1 MKQQSHTGIRKR
13 LISLITA
20 MVLLAVL
27 CTACSSAAPQK
38 DAAVGDTAGAAA
50 QAEAEARDAA
60 AAETTAA
67 DAAPA
72 GETAQVTAAPET
84 AAQQE
89 TPQAPDVSDAY
100 TLKKV
105 VILSRHNI
113 RAPLSGEGSF
123 LSTATPH
130 TWFRWTADTSQLSLR
145 GGILETMMGQY
156 FRKWLESEE
165 LIPENY
171 QPEDGE
177 VRFYANAKQRTQ
189 ATARYFA
196 SGMLPVAIVDIE
208 RHADYDTMDET
219 FTPKLHFVND
229 AFEKTAMEEIAAF
242 GGDKGLEGL
251 DSQMT
256 DAYALL
262 EDVLDLQDSEAY
274 KNGELTGFTP
284 GNIQIKLNLDEEP
297 GMEGDLKTATQL
309 ADALVLQYYEE
320 EDPKEAAFGHD
331 LTMEDWQTLDSIKE
345 LYSKILFTSD
355 SVAVNVAQ
363 PLLVEIKNELQEENR
378 RFTFLCGHD
387 SNVAS
392 VLAAMGVEEY
402 SLPGTVE
409 RDTPIGVKLVFEV
422 YEGPDQQDYCRIRL
436 VYQTTQQIR
445 ELEPLD
451 LDTPPASFAPD
462 FKGMEKNADGLY
474 LLEDVYNRIQE
485 GLDRYDALSL
495 TAGSAEEAATA
506 APAAEEAAPAEAATE
521 APAQEEG
528 TEEAPAEEPAPE
540 ETGEAADDAA

>member
-1 MKQQSHTGIRKR
+1 MKKNNRKQGR
-13 LISLITA
+13 NVMAFLMLTVLMITT
-20 MVLLAVL
+20 VLSG
-27 CTACSSAAPQK
+27 CSAAVPKTEAGTGSTVQE
-38 DAAVGDTAGAAA
+38 AV
-50 QAEAEARDAA
+50 
-60 AAETTAA
+60 
-67 DAAPA
+67 PA
-72 GETAQVTAAPET
+72 GETAQDAVPAEET
-84 AAQQE
+84 AEEAATEEAAEQVSQTE
-89 TPQAPDVSDAY
+89 AAAADEIPQAPDVSDDY

-105 VILSRHNI
+105 VVLSRHNI

-130 TWFRWTADTSQLSLR
+130 TWFQWTADTSQLSLR

-219 FTPKLHFVND
+219 FTPKLHFLND
-229 AFEKTAMEEIAAF
+229 AYEKTAMEEISAF

-274 KNGELTGFTP
+274 KKGELTGFKP
-284 GNIQIKLNLDEEP
+284 GSIQIKLNLDEEP

-320 EDPKEAAFGHD
+320 EDPREAAFGHD

-345 LYSKILFTSD
+345 LYSKILFTSTA
-355 SVAVNVAQ
+355 VAVNVAQ

-387 SNVAS
+387 SNIAS

-462 FKGMEKNADGLY
+462 FRGMEKNADGLY

-485 GLDRYDALSL
+485 GLDLYDTLSL

-506 APAAEEAAPAEAATE
+506 APAAEEAAPAEAGTE
-521 APAQEEG
+521 APAREEE

-540 ETGEAADDAA
+540 ETEEAVDDAA

>member
-1 MKQQSHTGIRKR
+1 MKKNNRKQR
-13 LISLITA
+13 RNVMAFLMLTVLMITT
-20 MVLLAVL
+20 VLSG
-27 CTACSSAAPQK
+27 CSAAAPKTEAGTDSTVQE
-38 DAAVGDTAGAAA
+38 AV
-50 QAEAEARDAA
+50 
-60 AAETTAA
+60 
-67 DAAPA
+67 PA
-72 GETAQVTAAPET
+72 GETVQDAVPTEET
-84 AAQQE
+84 AGDAVTEEAAEQVSE
-89 TPQAPDVSDAY
+89 TEAADSDVTPQAPDVSDDY

-105 VILSRHNI
+105 VVLSRHNI

-130 TWFRWTADTSQLSLR
+130 TWFQWTADTSQLSLR

-156 FRKWLESEE
+156 FRKWLENEE

-219 FTPKLHFVND
+219 FTPKLHFLND
-229 AFEKTAMEEIAAF
+229 AYEKTAMEEISAF

-274 KNGELTGFTP
+274 KKGELTGFTP
-284 GNIQIKLNLDEEP
+284 GSIQIKLNLDEEP

-320 EDPKEAAFGHD
+320 EDPREAAFGHD

-345 LYSKILFTSD
+345 LYSKILFTSTA
-355 SVAVNVAQ
+355 VAVNVAQ

-387 SNVAS
+387 SNIAS

-462 FKGMEKNADGLY
+462 FRGMEKNADGLY
-474 LLEDVYNRIQE
+474 LLEDVYTRIQE
-485 GLDRYDALSL
+485 GLDLYDTLSL

-506 APAAEEAAPAEAATE
+506 APAAEEAAPAEAGTE
-521 APAQEEG
+521 APAREEG
-528 TEEAPAEEPAPE
+528 TEEAPEEEPAPE
-540 ETGEAADDAA
+540 ETEEAVDDAA

>member
-1 MKQQSHTGIRKR
+1 MKKNNRKQR
-13 LISLITA
+13 RNVMAFLMLTVLMITT
-20 MVLLAVL
+20 VLSG
-27 CTACSSAAPQK
+27 CSAAAPKTEAGTGSTVQE
-38 DAAVGDTAGAAA
+38 AVS
-50 QAEAEARDAA
+50 
-60 AAETTAA
+60 
-67 DAAPA
+67 A
-72 GETAQVTAAPET
+72 GETAQDAVPAEET
-84 AAQQE
+84 AEDAATEEAAEQVSQTE
-89 TPQAPDVSDAY
+89 AAAADEIPQAPDVSDDY

-105 VILSRHNI
+105 VVLSRHNI

-130 TWFRWTADTSQLSLR
+130 TWFQWTADTSQLSLR

-219 FTPKLHFVND
+219 FTPKLHFLND
-229 AFEKTAMEEIAAF
+229 AYEKTAMEEISAF

-274 KNGELTGFTP
+274 KKGELTGFTP
-284 GNIQIKLNLDEEP
+284 GSIQIKLNLDEEP

-320 EDPKEAAFGHD
+320 EDPREAAFGHD

-345 LYSKILFTSD
+345 LYSKILFTSTA
-355 SVAVNVAQ
+355 VAVNVAQ

-462 FKGMEKNADGLY
+462 FRGMEKNADGLY

-495 TAGSAEEAATA
+495 TDGSVEEAATA

-521 APAQEEG
+521 APAQEEK

-540 ETGEAADDAA
+540 ETGEDVDDAA

>member
-1 MKQQSHTGIRKR
+1 MKKNNRKQGR
-13 LISLITA
+13 NVMAFLMLTVLMITT
-20 MVLLAVL
+20 VLSG
-27 CTACSSAAPQK
+27 CSAAAPKTEAGTGSTVQE
-38 DAAVGDTAGAAA
+38 AV
-50 QAEAEARDAA
+50 
-60 AAETTAA
+60 
-67 DAAPA
+67 PA
-72 GETAQVTAAPET
+72 GETAQDAVPAEET
-84 AAQQE
+84 AEDAATEEAAEQVSQTE
-89 TPQAPDVSDAY
+89 AAATDEIPQAPDVSDDY

-105 VILSRHNI
+105 VVLSRHNI

-130 TWFRWTADTSQLSLR
+130 TWFQWTADTSQLSLR

-219 FTPKLHFVND
+219 FTPKLHFLND
-229 AFEKTAMEEIAAF
+229 AYEKTAMEEISAF

-274 KNGELTGFTP
+274 KKGELTGFTP
-284 GNIQIKLNLDEEP
+284 GSIQIKLNLDEEP

-320 EDPKEAAFGHD
+320 EDPREAAFGHD

-345 LYSKILFTSD
+345 LYSKILFTSTA
-355 SVAVNVAQ
+355 VAVNVAQ

-387 SNVAS
+387 SNIAS

-462 FKGMEKNADGLY
+462 FRGMEKNADGLY

-495 TAGSAEEAATA
+495 TDGSVEEAATA

-521 APAQEEG
+521 APAREEK

-540 ETGEAADDAA
+540 ETGEDVDDAA

>member
-1 MKQQSHTGIRKR
+1 MKKNNRKQGR
-13 LISLITA
+13 NVMAFLMLTVLMITT
-20 MVLLAVL
+20 VLSG
-27 CTACSSAAPQK
+27 CSAAAPKTEAGTGSTVQE
-38 DAAVGDTAGAAA
+38 AV
-50 QAEAEARDAA
+50 
-60 AAETTAA
+60 
-67 DAAPA
+67 PA
-72 GETAQVTAAPET
+72 GETAQDAVPAEET
-84 AAQQE
+84 AEDAATEEAAEQVSQTE
-89 TPQAPDVSDAY
+89 AAATDEIPQAPDVSDDY

-105 VILSRHNI
+105 VVLSRHNI

-130 TWFRWTADTSQLSLR
+130 TWFQWTADTSQLSLR

-219 FTPKLHFVND
+219 FTPKLHFLND
-229 AFEKTAMEEIAAF
+229 AYEKTAMEEISAF

-274 KNGELTGFTP
+274 KKGELTGFTP
-284 GNIQIKLNLDEEP
+284 GSIQIKLNLDEEP

-320 EDPKEAAFGHD
+320 EDPREAAFGHD

-345 LYSKILFTSD
+345 LYSKILFTSTA
-355 SVAVNVAQ
+355 VAVNVAQ

-387 SNVAS
+387 SNIAS

-462 FKGMEKNADGLY
+462 FRGMEKNADGLY

-495 TAGSAEEAATA
+495 TDGSVEEAATA

-521 APAQEEG
+521 APAQEEK

-540 ETGEAADDAA
+540 ETGEDVDDAA

>member
-1 MKQQSHTGIRKR
+1 MKKNNRKQGR
-13 LISLITA
+13 NVMAFLMLTVLMITT
-20 MVLLAVL
+20 VLSG
-27 CTACSSAAPQK
+27 CSAAAPKTEAGTGSTVQEAVPAEETAE
-38 DAAVGDTAGAAA
+38 DAATEEAAE
-50 QAEAEARDAA
+50 QVSQTEAA
-60 AAETTAA
+60 AADEI
-67 DAAPA
+67 
-72 GETAQVTAAPET
+72 
-84 AAQQE
+84 
-89 TPQAPDVSDAY
+89 PQAPDVSDDY

-105 VILSRHNI
+105 VVLSRHNI

-130 TWFRWTADTSQLSLR
+130 TWFQWTADTSQLSLR

-219 FTPKLHFVND
+219 FTPKLHFLND
-229 AFEKTAMEEIAAF
+229 AYEKTAMEEISAF

-274 KNGELTGFTP
+274 KKGELTEFTP
-284 GNIQIKLNLDEEP
+284 GSIQIKLNLDEEP

-309 ADALVLQYYEE
+309 TDALVLQYYEE

-462 FKGMEKNADGLY
+462 FRGMEKNADGLY
-474 LLEDVYNRIQE
+474 LLEDVYTRIQE
-485 GLDRYDALSL
+485 ALDLYDTLSL

-506 APAAEEAAPAEAATE
+506 APAAEEAAPAEAGTE
-521 APAQEEG
+521 APAREEG

-540 ETGEAADDAA
+540 ETEEAVDDAA

>member
-1 MKQQSHTGIRKR
+1 MKKNNRKQGR
-13 LISLITA
+13 NVMAFLMLTVLMITT
-20 MVLLAVL
+20 VLSG
-27 CTACSSAAPQK
+27 CSAAAPKTEAGTGSTVQE
-38 DAAVGDTAGAAA
+38 AV
-50 QAEAEARDAA
+50 
-60 AAETTAA
+60 
-67 DAAPA
+67 PA
-72 GETAQVTAAPET
+72 GETAQDAVPAEET
-84 AAQQE
+84 AEDAATEEAAEQVSQTE
-89 TPQAPDVSDAY
+89 AAAADEIPQAPDVSDDY

-105 VILSRHNI
+105 VVLSRHNI

-130 TWFRWTADTSQLSLR
+130 TWFQWTADTSQLSLR

-156 FRKWLESEE
+156 FRKWLENEE

-219 FTPKLHFVND
+219 FTPKLHFLND
-229 AFEKTAMEEIAAF
+229 AYEKTAMEEISAF

-274 KNGELTGFTP
+274 KKGELTGFTP
-284 GNIQIKLNLDEEP
+284 GSIQIKLNLDEEP

-309 ADALVLQYYEE
+309 VDALVLQYYEE

-345 LYSKILFTSD
+345 LYSKILFTSTA
-355 SVAVNVAQ
+355 VAVNVAQ

-462 FKGMEKNADGLY
+462 FRGMEKNADGLY

-495 TAGSAEEAATA
+495 TDGSVEEAATA

-521 APAQEEG
+521 APAQEEK

-540 ETGEAADDAA
+540 ETEEAVDDAA

>member
-1 MKQQSHTGIRKR
+1 MKQQRHTGIRKR

-89 TPQAPDVSDAY
+89 TPQAPDVSDDY

-105 VILSRHNI
+105 VVLSRHNI

>member
-1 MKQQSHTGIRKR
+1 MKKNNRKQGR
-13 LISLITA
+13 NVMAFLMLTVLMITT
-20 MVLLAVL
+20 VLSG
-27 CTACSSAAPQK
+27 CSAAAPKTEAGTGSTVQE
-38 DAAVGDTAGAAA
+38 AV
-50 QAEAEARDAA
+50 
-60 AAETTAA
+60 
-67 DAAPA
+67 PA
-72 GETAQVTAAPET
+72 GETAQDAVPAEETAEDAATEEAAEQVSQTET
-84 AAQQE
+84 AAADE
-89 TPQAPDVSDAY
+89 IPQAPDVSDDY

-105 VILSRHNI
+105 VVLSRHNI

-130 TWFRWTADTSQLSLR
+130 TWFQWTADTSQLSLR

-156 FRKWLESEE
+156 FRKWLENEE

-219 FTPKLHFVND
+219 FTPKLHFLND
-229 AFEKTAMEEIAAF
+229 AYEKTAMEEISAF

-274 KNGELTGFTP
+274 KKGELTGFT
-284 GNIQIKLNLDEEP
+284 
-297 GMEGDLKTATQL
+297 MEGDLKTATQL

-320 EDPKEAAFGHD
+320 EDPREAAFGHD

-345 LYSKILFTSD
+345 LYSKILFTSTA
-355 SVAVNVAQ
+355 VAVNVAQ

-387 SNVAS
+387 SNIAS

-462 FKGMEKNADGLY
+462 FRGMEKNADGLY
-474 LLEDVYNRIQE
+474 LLEDVYTRIQE
-485 GLDRYDALSL
+485 GLDLYDTLSL

-506 APAAEEAAPAEAATE
+506 APAAEEAAPAEAGTE
-521 APAQEEG
+521 APVQEEG

-540 ETGEAADDAA
+540 ETEEAVDDAA

>member
-1 MKQQSHTGIRKR
+1 MKKNNRKQGR
-13 LISLITA
+13 NVMAFLMLTVLMITT
-20 MVLLAVL
+20 VLSG
-27 CTACSSAAPQK
+27 CSAAAPKTEAGTGSTVQE
-38 DAAVGDTAGAAA
+38 AV
-50 QAEAEARDAA
+50 
-60 AAETTAA
+60 
-67 DAAPA
+67 PA
-72 GETAQVTAAPET
+72 GETAQDAVPAEET
-84 AAQQE
+84 AEDAATEEAAEQVSQTE
-89 TPQAPDVSDAY
+89 AAAADEIPQAPDVSDDY

-105 VILSRHNI
+105 VVLSRHNI

-130 TWFRWTADTSQLSLR
+130 TWFQWTADTSQLSLR

-219 FTPKLHFVND
+219 FTPKLHFLND
-229 AFEKTAMEEIAAF
+229 AYEKTAMEEISAF

-274 KNGELTGFTP
+274 KKGELTGFTP
-284 GNIQIKLNLDEEP
+284 GSIQIKLNLDEEP

-309 ADALVLQYYEE
+309 VDALVLQYYEE
-320 EDPKEAAFGHD
+320 EDPREAAFGHD

-345 LYSKILFTSD
+345 LYSKILFTSTA
-355 SVAVNVAQ
+355 VAVNVAQ

-387 SNVAS
+387 SNIAS

-436 VYQTTQQIR
+436 VQIR

-462 FKGMEKNADGLY
+462 FRGMEKNADGLY

-485 GLDRYDALSL
+485 GLDLYDTLSL

-506 APAAEEAAPAEAATE
+506 APAAEEAAPAEAGTE
-521 APAQEEG
+521 APVQEEG

-540 ETGEAADDAA
+540 ETEEAVDDAA

>member
-1 MKQQSHTGIRKR
+1 MKKNNRKQR
-13 LISLITA
+13 RNVMAFLMLTVLMITT
-20 MVLLAVL
+20 VLSG
-27 CTACSSAAPQK
+27 CSAAAPK
-38 DAAVGDTAGAAA
+38 TDAGTGSTVQEAV
-50 QAEAEARDAA
+50 
-60 AAETTAA
+60 
-67 DAAPA
+67 PA
-72 GETAQVTAAPET
+72 GETVQEAVPAEET
-84 AAQQE
+84 AEDAVTGEAAEQVSETEAADSDE
-89 TPQAPDVSDAY
+89 TPQAPDVSDDY

-105 VILSRHNI
+105 VVLSRHNI

-130 TWFRWTADTSQLSLR
+130 TWFQWTADTSQLSLR

-219 FTPKLHFVND
+219 FTPKLHFLND

-462 FKGMEKNADGLY
+462 FRGMEKNADGLY

-495 TAGSAEEAATA
+495 TDGSVEEAATA

-521 APAQEEG
+521 APAQEEK

-540 ETGEAADDAA
+540 ETGEDVDDAA

>member
-1 MKQQSHTGIRKR
+1 MKQHSHTGIRKR

-20 MVLLAVL
+20 MVLLAAL

-38 DAAVGDTAGAAA
+38 DAAAGDTAGAAA

-60 AAETTAA
+60 AAETTAS

-130 TWFRWTADTSQLSLR
+130 TWFQWTADTSQLSLR

-219 FTPKLHFVND
+219 FTPKLHFLND

-462 FKGMEKNADGLY
+462 FRGMEKNADGLY
-474 LLEDVYNRIQE
+474 LLEDVYTRIQE
-485 GLDRYDALSL
+485 ALDLYDTLSL

-506 APAAEEAAPAEAATE
+506 APAAEEAAPAEAGTE
-521 APAQEEG
+521 APAREEE
-528 TEEAPAEEPAPE
+528 TEEAPEEEPAPE
-540 ETGEAADDAA
+540 ETEEAVDDAA

>member
-1 MKQQSHTGIRKR
+1 MKKNNRKQGR
-13 LISLITA
+13 NVMAFLMLTVLMITT
-20 MVLLAVL
+20 VLSG
-27 CTACSSAAPQK
+27 CSAAAPKTEAGTGSTVQE
-38 DAAVGDTAGAAA
+38 AV
-50 QAEAEARDAA
+50 
-60 AAETTAA
+60 
-67 DAAPA
+67 PA
-72 GETAQVTAAPET
+72 GETAQDAVPAEET
-84 AAQQE
+84 AEDAATEEAAEQVSQTE
-89 TPQAPDVSDAY
+89 AAAADEIPQAPDVSDDY

-105 VILSRHNI
+105 VVLSRHNI

-130 TWFRWTADTSQLSLR
+130 TWFQWTADTSQLSLR

-219 FTPKLHFVND
+219 FTPKLHFLND
-229 AFEKTAMEEIAAF
+229 AYEKTAMEEISAF

-274 KNGELTGFTP
+274 KKGELTGFTP
-284 GNIQIKLNLDEEP
+284 GSIQIKLNLDEEP

-320 EDPKEAAFGHD
+320 EDPREAAFGHD

-345 LYSKILFTSD
+345 LYSKILFTSTA
-355 SVAVNVAQ
+355 VAVNVAQ

-462 FKGMEKNADGLY
+462 FRGMEKNADGLY

-540 ETGEAADDAA
+540 ETGEDVDDAA

>member
-1 MKQQSHTGIRKR
+1 MKKNNRKQGR
-13 LISLITA
+13 NVMAFLMLTVLMITT
-20 MVLLAVL
+20 VLSG
-27 CTACSSAAPQK
+27 CSAAAPKTEAGTGSTVQE
-38 DAAVGDTAGAAA
+38 AV
-50 QAEAEARDAA
+50 
-60 AAETTAA
+60 
-67 DAAPA
+67 PA
-72 GETAQVTAAPET
+72 GETAQDAVPAEET
-84 AAQQE
+84 AEDAATEEAAEQVSQTE
-89 TPQAPDVSDAY
+89 AAAADEIPQAPDVSDDY

-105 VILSRHNI
+105 VVLSRHNI

-130 TWFRWTADTSQLSLR
+130 TWFQWTADTSQLSLR

-156 FRKWLESEE
+156 FRKWLENEE

-219 FTPKLHFVND
+219 FTPKLHFLND
-229 AFEKTAMEEIAAF
+229 AYEKTAMEEISAF

-274 KNGELTGFTP
+274 KKGELTGFTP
-284 GNIQIKLNLDEEP
+284 GSIQIKLNLDEEP

-320 EDPKEAAFGHD
+320 EDPREAAFGHD

-345 LYSKILFTSD
+345 LYSKILFTSTA
-355 SVAVNVAQ
+355 VAVNVAQ

-462 FKGMEKNADGLY
+462 FRGMEKNADGLY
-474 LLEDVYNRIQE
+474 LLEDVYTR
-485 GLDRYDALSL
+485 
-495 TAGSAEEAATA
+495 AEEAATA
-506 APAAEEAAPAEAATE
+506 APAAEEAAPAEAGTE
-521 APAQEEG
+521 APVQEEG

-540 ETGEAADDAA
+540 ETEEAVDDAA

>member
-1 MKQQSHTGIRKR
+1 MNKNNRKQRRNVMAFLMLTV
-13 LISLITA
+13 LMITT
-20 MVLLAVL
+20 VLSG
-27 CTACSSAAPQK
+27 CSAAAPKTEAGTDSTVQE
-38 DAAVGDTAGAAA
+38 AV
-50 QAEAEARDAA
+50 
-60 AAETTAA
+60 
-67 DAAPA
+67 PA
-72 GETAQVTAAPET
+72 GETVQDAVPTEET
-84 AAQQE
+84 AGDAVTEEAAEQVSETEAAASDE
-89 TPQAPDVSDAY
+89 TPQAPDVSDDY

-105 VILSRHNI
+105 VVLSRHNI

-130 TWFRWTADTSQLSLR
+130 TWFQWTADTSQLSLR

-219 FTPKLHFVND
+219 FTPKLHFLND
-229 AFEKTAMEEIAAF
+229 AYEKTAMEEISAF

-274 KNGELTGFTP
+274 KKGELTGFTP
-284 GNIQIKLNLDEEP
+284 GSIQIKLNLDEEP

-320 EDPKEAAFGHD
+320 EDPREAAFGHD

-345 LYSKILFTSD
+345 LYSKILFTSTA
-355 SVAVNVAQ
+355 VAVNVAQ

-422 YEGPDQQDYCRIRL
+422 YEGPDQQNYCRIRL

-462 FKGMEKNADGLY
+462 FRGMEKNADGLY

-495 TAGSAEEAATA
+495 TDGSVEEAATA

-521 APAQEEG
+521 APAQEEK

-540 ETGEAADDAA
+540 ETGEDVDDAA

>member
-1 MKQQSHTGIRKR
+1 MKQHSHTGIRKR

-20 MVLLAVL
+20 MVLLAAL

-38 DAAVGDTAGAAA
+38 DAAAGDTAGAAA

-130 TWFRWTADTSQLSLR
+130 KWFQWTADTSQLSLR

-219 FTPKLHFVND
+219 FTPKLHFLND
-229 AFEKTAMEEIAAF
+229 AYEKTAMEEISAF

-462 FKGMEKNADGLY
+462 FRGMEKNADGLY

-495 TAGSAEEAATA
+495 TDGSVEEAVTA

-521 APAQEEG
+521 APAQEEK

-540 ETGEAADDAA
+540 ETEEAVDDAA

>member
-1 MKQQSHTGIRKR
+1 MKKNNRKQGR
-13 LISLITA
+13 NVMAFLMLTVLMITT
-20 MVLLAVL
+20 VLSG
-27 CTACSSAAPQK
+27 CSAAAPKTEAGTGSTVQE
-38 DAAVGDTAGAAA
+38 AV
-50 QAEAEARDAA
+50 
-60 AAETTAA
+60 
-67 DAAPA
+67 PA
-72 GETAQVTAAPET
+72 GETAQDAVPAEET
-84 AAQQE
+84 AEDAATEEAAEQVSQTE
-89 TPQAPDVSDAY
+89 AAATDEIPQAPDVSDDY

-105 VILSRHNI
+105 VVLSRHNI

-130 TWFRWTADTSQLSLR
+130 TWFQWTADTSQLSLR

-219 FTPKLHFVND
+219 FTPKLHFLND
-229 AFEKTAMEEIAAF
+229 AYEKTAMEEISAF

-274 KNGELTGFTP
+274 KKGELTGFTP
-284 GNIQIKLNLDEEP
+284 GSIQIKLNLDEEP

-320 EDPKEAAFGHD
+320 EDPREAAFGHD
-331 LTMEDWQTLDSIKE
+331 LTMEAWQTLDSIKE
-345 LYSKILFTSD
+345 LYSKILFTSTA
-355 SVAVNVAQ
+355 VAVNVAQ

-387 SNVAS
+387 SNIAS

-462 FKGMEKNADGLY
+462 FRGMEKNADGLY
-474 LLEDVYNRIQE
+474 LLEDVYTRIQE
-485 GLDRYDALSL
+485 ALDLYDTLSL

-506 APAAEEAAPAEAATE
+506 APAAEEAAPAEAGTE
-521 APAQEEG
+521 APVQEEG

-540 ETGEAADDAA
+540 ETEEAVDDAA

>member
-1 MKQQSHTGIRKR
+1 MKKNNRKQGR
-13 LISLITA
+13 NVMAFLMLTVLMITT
-20 MVLLAVL
+20 VLSG
-27 CTACSSAAPQK
+27 CSAAAPKTEAGTGSTVQE
-38 DAAVGDTAGAAA
+38 AV
-50 QAEAEARDAA
+50 
-60 AAETTAA
+60 
-67 DAAPA
+67 PA
-72 GETAQVTAAPET
+72 GETAQDAVPAEET
-84 AAQQE
+84 AEDAATEEAAEQVSQTE
-89 TPQAPDVSDAY
+89 AAAADEIPQAPDVSDDY

-105 VILSRHNI
+105 VVLSRHNI

-130 TWFRWTADTSQLSLR
+130 KWFQWTADTSQLSLR

-219 FTPKLHFVND
+219 FTPKLHFLND
-229 AFEKTAMEEIAAF
+229 AYEKTAMEEISAF

-274 KNGELTGFTP
+274 KKGELTGFTP
-284 GNIQIKLNLDEEP
+284 GSIQIKLNLDEEP

-320 EDPKEAAFGHD
+320 EDPREAAFGHD

-345 LYSKILFTSD
+345 LYSKILFTSTA
-355 SVAVNVAQ
+355 VAVNVAQ

-422 YEGPDQQDYCRIRL
+422 YEGPNQQDYCRIRL

-462 FKGMEKNADGLY
+462 FRGMEKNADGLY

-495 TAGSAEEAATA
+495 TDGSVEEAATA

-521 APAQEEG
+521 APAQEEK

-540 ETGEAADDAA
+540 ETEEAVDDAA

>member
-130 TWFRWTADTSQLSLR
+130 TWFQWTADTSQLSLR

>member
-1 MKQQSHTGIRKR
+1 MKKNNRKQR
-13 LISLITA
+13 RNVMAFLMLT
-20 MVLLAVL
+20 MLMTTTVLSG
-27 CTACSSAAPQK
+27 CSAAAPKTEAGTDSTVQE
-38 DAAVGDTAGAAA
+38 AV
-50 QAEAEARDAA
+50 
-60 AAETTAA
+60 
-67 DAAPA
+67 PA
-72 GETAQVTAAPET
+72 GETVQDAVPTEET
-84 AAQQE
+84 AGDAVTEEAAEQVSE
-89 TPQAPDVSDAY
+89 TEAADSDVTPQAPDVSDDY

-105 VILSRHNI
+105 VVLSRHNI

-130 TWFRWTADTSQLSLR
+130 TWFQWTADTSQLSLR

-196 SGMLPVAIVDIE
+196 SGMLPVAIIDIE

-219 FTPKLHFVND
+219 FTPKLHFLND
-229 AFEKTAMEEIAAF
+229 AYEKTAMEEISAF

-274 KNGELTGFTP
+274 KKGELTGFTP
-284 GNIQIKLNLDEEP
+284 GSIQIKLNLDEEP

-320 EDPKEAAFGHD
+320 EDPREAAFGHD

-345 LYSKILFTSD
+345 LYSKILFTSTA
-355 SVAVNVAQ
+355 VAVNVAQ

-387 SNVAS
+387 SNIAS

-462 FKGMEKNADGLY
+462 FRGMEKNADGLY
-474 LLEDVYNRIQE
+474 LLEDVYARIQE

-495 TAGSAEEAATA
+495 TTDYAEEAATA
-506 APAAEEAAPAEAATE
+506 APAAEEAAPAEAGTE
-521 APAQEEG
+521 APAREEG
-528 TEEAPAEEPAPE
+528 TEEAPEEEPAPE
-540 ETGEAADDAA
+540 ETEEAVDDAA

>member
-38 DAAVGDTAGAAA
+38 DAAVGDTAGATA

-130 TWFRWTADTSQLSLR
+130 TWFQWTADTSQLSLR

-219 FTPKLHFVND
+219 FTPKLHFLND

-274 KNGELTGFTP
+274 KKGELTGFTP

-506 APAAEEAAPAEAATE
+506 APAAEEAAPAEAPTE

>member
-1 MKQQSHTGIRKR
+1 MKKNNRKQGR
-13 LISLITA
+13 NVMAFLMLTVLMITT
-20 MVLLAVL
+20 VLSG
-27 CTACSSAAPQK
+27 CSAAAPKTEAGTGSTVQE
-38 DAAVGDTAGAAA
+38 AV
-50 QAEAEARDAA
+50 
-60 AAETTAA
+60 
-67 DAAPA
+67 PA
-72 GETAQVTAAPET
+72 GETAQDAVPAEETAEDAATEEAAEQVSQTET
-84 AAQQE
+84 AAADE
-89 TPQAPDVSDAY
+89 IPQAPDVSDDY

-105 VILSRHNI
+105 VVLSRHNI

-130 TWFRWTADTSQLSLR
+130 TWFQWTADTSQLSLR

-156 FRKWLESEE
+156 FRKWLENEE

-219 FTPKLHFVND
+219 FTPKLHFLND
-229 AFEKTAMEEIAAF
+229 AYEKTAMEEISAF

-274 KNGELTGFTP
+274 KKGELTGFTP
-284 GNIQIKLNLDEEP
+284 GSIQIKLNLDEEP

-320 EDPKEAAFGHD
+320 EDPKEAAFGHN

-345 LYSKILFTSD
+345 LYSKILFTSTA
-355 SVAVNVAQ
+355 VAVNVAQ

-462 FKGMEKNADGLY
+462 FRGMEKNADGLY

-495 TAGSAEEAATA
+495 TTDYAEEAATA
-506 APAAEEAAPAEAATE
+506 APAAEEAAPAEAGTE
-521 APAQEEG
+521 APAREEG

-540 ETGEAADDAA
+540 ETEEAVDDAA

>member
-27 CTACSSAAPQK
+27 CTGCSSAAPQK
-38 DAAVGDTAGAAA
+38 DAAAGDTAGAAA

-130 TWFRWTADTSQLSLR
+130 TWFQWTADTSQLSLR

-219 FTPKLHFVND
+219 FTPKLHFLND
-229 AFEKTAMEEIAAF
+229 AYEKTAMEEISAF

-274 KNGELTGFTP
+274 KKGELTGFTP
-284 GNIQIKLNLDEEP
+284 GSIQIKLNLDEEP

-309 ADALVLQYYEE
+309 VDALVLQYYEE
-320 EDPKEAAFGHD
+320 EDPREAAFGHD

-345 LYSKILFTSD
+345 LYSKILFTSTA
-355 SVAVNVAQ
+355 VAVNVAQ

-462 FKGMEKNADGLY
+462 FRGMEKNADGLY
-474 LLEDVYNRIQE
+474 LLEDVYTRIQE
-485 GLDRYDALSL
+485 ALDLYDTLSL

-506 APAAEEAAPAEAATE
+506 APAAEEAAPAEAGTE
-521 APAQEEG
+521 APVQEEG

-540 ETGEAADDAA
+540 ETEEAVDDAA

>member
-1 MKQQSHTGIRKR
+1 MKKNNRKQGR
-13 LISLITA
+13 NVMAFLMLTVLMITT
-20 MVLLAVL
+20 VLSG
-27 CTACSSAAPQK
+27 CSAAAPKTEAGTGSTVQE
-38 DAAVGDTAGAAA
+38 AV
-50 QAEAEARDAA
+50 
-60 AAETTAA
+60 
-67 DAAPA
+67 PA
-72 GETAQVTAAPET
+72 GETAQDAVPAEET
-84 AAQQE
+84 AEDAATEEAAEQVSQTE
-89 TPQAPDVSDAY
+89 AAAADEIPQAPDVSDDY

-105 VILSRHNI
+105 VVLSRHNI

-130 TWFRWTADTSQLSLR
+130 TWFQWTADTSQLSLR

-219 FTPKLHFVND
+219 FTPKLHFLND
-229 AFEKTAMEEIAAF
+229 AYEKTAMEEISAF

-274 KNGELTGFTP
+274 KKGELTGFTP

-462 FKGMEKNADGLY
+462 FRGMEKNADGLY

-506 APAAEEAAPAEAATE
+506 APAAEEAAPAEPATE

-528 TEEAPAEEPAPE
+528 TEEAPAEGPAPE
-540 ETGEAADDAA
+540 ETGEDVDDAA

>member
-1 MKQQSHTGIRKR
+1 MKKNNRKQGR
-13 LISLITA
+13 NVMAFLMLTVLMITT
-20 MVLLAVL
+20 VLSG
-27 CTACSSAAPQK
+27 CSAAAPKTEAGTGSTVQE
-38 DAAVGDTAGAAA
+38 AV
-50 QAEAEARDAA
+50 
-60 AAETTAA
+60 
-67 DAAPA
+67 PA
-72 GETAQVTAAPET
+72 GETAQDAVPAEET
-84 AAQQE
+84 AEDAATEEAAEQVSQTE
-89 TPQAPDVSDAY
+89 AAATDEIPQAPDVSDDY

-105 VILSRHNI
+105 VVLSRHNI

-130 TWFRWTADTSQLSLR
+130 TWFQWTADTSQLSLR

-156 FRKWLESEE
+156 FRKWLENEE
-165 LIPENY
+165 LIPENF

-219 FTPKLHFVND
+219 FTPKLHFLND
-229 AFEKTAMEEIAAF
+229 AYEKTAMEEISAF

-274 KNGELTGFTP
+274 KKGELTGFTP
-284 GNIQIKLNLDEEP
+284 GSIQIKLNLDEEP

-320 EDPKEAAFGHD
+320 EDPREAAFGHD

-345 LYSKILFTSD
+345 LYSKILFTSTA
-355 SVAVNVAQ
+355 VAVNVAQ

-387 SNVAS
+387 SNIAS

-462 FKGMEKNADGLY
+462 FRGMEKNADGLY

-485 GLDRYDALSL
+485 GLDLYDTLSL

-521 APAQEEG
+521 APAREEE
-528 TEEAPAEEPAPE
+528 TEEAPAEVPAPE
-540 ETGEAADDAA
+540 ETEEAVDDAA

>member
-1 MKQQSHTGIRKR
+1 MKQHSHTGIRKR

-20 MVLLAVL
+20 MVLLAAL

-38 DAAVGDTAGAAA
+38 DAAAGDTAGAAA

-130 TWFRWTADTSQLSLR
+130 TWFQWTADTSQLSLR

-219 FTPKLHFVND
+219 FTPKLHFLND

-297 GMEGDLKTATQL
+297 GMEGDLKTSTQL

-462 FKGMEKNADGLY
+462 FRGMEKNADGLY
-474 LLEDVYNRIQE
+474 LLEDVYTRIQE
-485 GLDRYDALSL
+485 ALDLYDTLSL

-506 APAAEEAAPAEAATE
+506 APAAEEAAPAEAGTE
-521 APAQEEG
+521 APAREEE
-528 TEEAPAEEPAPE
+528 TEEAPEEEPAPE
-540 ETGEAADDAA
+540 ETEEAVDDAA

>member
-27 CTACSSAAPQK
+27 CTGCSSAAPQK

-50 QAEAEARDAA
+50 KAEAEARDAA

-113 RAPLSGEGSF
+113 RAPLSGEGTF

-130 TWFRWTADTSQLSLR
+130 TWFQWTADTSQLSLR

-156 FRKWLESEE
+156 FRKWLENEE

-219 FTPKLHFVND
+219 FTPKLHFLND
-229 AFEKTAMEEIAAF
+229 AYEKTAMEEISAF

-274 KNGELTGFTP
+274 KKGELTGFTP

-320 EDPKEAAFGHD
+320 EDPREAAFGHD

-345 LYSKILFTSD
+345 QYSKILFTSTV
-355 SVAVNVAQ
+355 VAVNVAQ

-462 FKGMEKNADGLY
+462 FRGMEKNADGLY
-474 LLEDVYNRIQE
+474 LLEDVYTRIQE
-485 GLDRYDALSL
+485 ALDLYDTLSL

-506 APAAEEAAPAEAATE
+506 APAAEEAAPAEAGTE
-521 APAQEEG
+521 APAREEG

-540 ETGEAADDAA
+540 ETGEAVDDAA

>member
-1 MKQQSHTGIRKR
+1 MKKNNRKQGR
-13 LISLITA
+13 NVMAFLMLTVLMITT
-20 MVLLAVL
+20 VLSG
-27 CTACSSAAPQK
+27 CSAAAPKTEAGTGSTVQE
-38 DAAVGDTAGAAA
+38 AV
-50 QAEAEARDAA
+50 
-60 AAETTAA
+60 
-67 DAAPA
+67 PA
-72 GETAQVTAAPET
+72 GETAQDAVPAEET
-84 AAQQE
+84 AEDAATEEAAEQVSQTE
-89 TPQAPDVSDAY
+89 AAATDEIPQAPDVSDDY

-105 VILSRHNI
+105 VVLSRHNI

-130 TWFRWTADTSQLSLR
+130 TWFQWTADTSQLSLR

-219 FTPKLHFVND
+219 FTPKLHFLND

-251 DSQMT
+251 ASRMT

-274 KNGELTGFTP
+274 RNGELTGFTP
-284 GNIQIKLNLDEEP
+284 GSIQIKLNLDEEP

-462 FKGMEKNADGLY
+462 FRGMEKNADGLY
-474 LLEDVYNRIQE
+474 LLEDVYARIQE

-495 TAGSAEEAATA
+495 TTDYAEEAATA
-506 APAAEEAAPAEAATE
+506 APAAEEAAPAEAGTE
-521 APAQEEG
+521 APAREEG

-540 ETGEAADDAA
+540 ETGEAVDDAA

>member
-1 MKQQSHTGIRKR
+1 MKKNNRKQR
-13 LISLITA
+13 RNVMAFLMLTVLMITT
-20 MVLLAVL
+20 VLSG
-27 CTACSSAAPQK
+27 CSAAAPKTEAGTGSTVQE
-38 DAAVGDTAGAAA
+38 AV
-50 QAEAEARDAA
+50 
-60 AAETTAA
+60 
-67 DAAPA
+67 PA
-72 GETAQVTAAPET
+72 GETAQDAVPAEET
-84 AAQQE
+84 AEDAATEEAAEQVSQTE
-89 TPQAPDVSDAY
+89 AAAADEIPQAPDVSDDY

-105 VILSRHNI
+105 VVLSRHNI

-130 TWFRWTADTSQLSLR
+130 KWFQWTADTSQLSLR

-219 FTPKLHFVND
+219 FTPKLHFLND
-229 AFEKTAMEEIAAF
+229 AYEKTAMEEISAF

-274 KNGELTGFTP
+274 KKGELTGFTP
-284 GNIQIKLNLDEEP
+284 GSIQIKLNLDEEP

-320 EDPKEAAFGHD
+320 EDPREAAFGHD

-345 LYSKILFTSD
+345 LYSKILFTSTA
-355 SVAVNVAQ
+355 VAVNVAQ

-462 FKGMEKNADGLY
+462 FRGMEKNADGLY

-495 TAGSAEEAATA
+495 TDGSVEEAATA

-521 APAQEEG
+521 APAQEEK

-540 ETGEAADDAA
+540 ETEEAVDDAA

>member
-27 CTACSSAAPQK
+27 CTGCSSAAPQK

>member
-1 MKQQSHTGIRKR
+1 MKQQRHTGIRKR

>member
-1 MKQQSHTGIRKR
+1 MKQHSHTGIRKR

-20 MVLLAVL
+20 MFLLAAL

-38 DAAVGDTAGAAA
+38 DAAAGDTAGAAA

-130 TWFRWTADTSQLSLR
+130 TWFQWTADTSQLSLR

-219 FTPKLHFVND
+219 FTPKLHFLND

-274 KNGELTGFTP
+274 KKGELTGFTP

-297 GMEGDLKTATQL
+297 GMEGDLKTSTQL

-462 FKGMEKNADGLY
+462 FRGMEKNADGLY
-474 LLEDVYNRIQE
+474 LLEDVYTRIQE
-485 GLDRYDALSL
+485 GLDLYDTLSL

-506 APAAEEAAPAEAATE
+506 APAAEEAAPAEAGTE
-521 APAQEEG
+521 APAREEE
-528 TEEAPAEEPAPE
+528 TEEAPEEEPAPE
-540 ETGEAADDAA
+540 ETGEDVDDAA